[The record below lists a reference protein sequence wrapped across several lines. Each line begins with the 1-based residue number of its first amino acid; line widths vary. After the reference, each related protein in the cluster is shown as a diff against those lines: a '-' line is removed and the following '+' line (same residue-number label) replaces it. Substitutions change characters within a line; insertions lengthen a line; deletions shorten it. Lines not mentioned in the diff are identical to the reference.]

1 MPLVF
6 ESSYRQTGVMMP
18 SLPGLNLLERW
29 ALGILVRSRRTG
41 LVVVKPYG
49 RPCVF
54 VAADATDPVASYVTS
69 GPDEPASMM
78 LERIYHQPAAGEV
91 E

>member
-1 MPLVF
+1 MPN
-6 ESSYRQTGVMMP
+6 
-18 SLPGLNLLERW
+18 LPGLNMIERW

-49 RPCVF
+49 HGEMM
-54 VAADATDPVASYVTS
+54 VAADQTDPVAAYVTN
-69 GPDEPASMM
+69 GPDEPASMV
-78 LERIYHQPAAGEV
+78 LERIYHQPAAGEI

>member
-1 MPLVF
+1 MPH
-6 ESSYRQTGVMMP
+6 
-18 SLPGLNLLERW
+18 LPGLSMLERW

-49 RPCVF
+49 RGEMI
-54 VAADATDPVASYVTS
+54 VAADQTDPDAAYVTN
-69 GPDEPASMM
+69 GPDEPASMT
-78 LERIYHQPAAGEV
+78 LELIFHQPAYGEG

>member
-1 MPLVF
+1 
-6 ESSYRQTGVMMP
+6 MMP
-18 SLPGLNLLERW
+18 NLPGLNMIERW

-49 RPCVF
+49 RASIF
-54 VAADATDPVASYVTS
+54 VAADATDPIAAYVTD
-69 GPDEPASMM
+69 GPDEPPSMM
-78 LERIYHQPAAGEV
+78 LERIYHQPAAGEI

>member
-1 MPLVF
+1 
-6 ESSYRQTGVMMP
+6 MMP
-18 SLPGLNLLERW
+18 QLPGLNMIERW

-49 RPCVF
+49 YPCLY
-54 VAADATDPVASYVTS
+54 VASDGTDPVASYVTN
-69 GPDEPASMM
+69 GLDEPASMT
-78 LERIYHQPAAGEV
+78 LERIYHQPAAGEL

>member
-1 MPLVF
+1 MI
-6 ESSYRQTGVMMP
+6 QK
-18 SLPGLNLLERW
+18 LPGLNLLERL
-29 ALGILVRSRRTG
+29 ALRILTRSRNTG

-49 RPCVF
+49 YPCIY
-54 VAADATDPVASYVTS
+54 VASDATDPIAAYVTDTPS
-69 GPDEPASMM
+69 EPASML

>member
-1 MPLVF
+1 MI
-6 ESSYRQTGVMMP
+6 QK
-18 SLPGLNLLERW
+18 LPGLNLLERL
-29 ALGILVRSRRTG
+29 ALRILTRSRRTG

-49 RPCVF
+49 FPCVF
-54 VAADATDPVASYVTS
+54 VAADGTDPIAAYVTDQ
-69 GPDEPASMM
+69 PDEPASML

>member
-1 MPLVF
+1 
-6 ESSYRQTGVMMP
+6 MMQQ
-18 SLPGLNLLERW
+18 LPGLNILERL
-29 ALGILVRSRRTG
+29 ALRILTRSRNTG

-49 RPCVF
+49 YPCIY
-54 VAADATDPVASYVTS
+54 VASDGTDPVAAYVTDTPS
-69 GPDEPASMM
+69 EPASML